1 MFLAEVAHVVDCPQ
15 GQRIHRVRSGLDLGV
30 HKQRL
35 TTLHVV
41 TRLTKNVGLFV
52 HRIGVTVLDG
62 SRVVRASAN
71 RNDDLL
77 NRPHLAG
84 QLGHEVLVHSVDN
97 QSLVLFA
104 FRLQHLLGRKLPEV
118 VWRAGQQ
125 NLIPDGQRNVLGFVA
140 HVLRRDER
148 SVLAEDQR
156 REEGPVRLQR
166 QHAVPFHGISCDEV
180 CSPDEHQQHGGQHC
194 SVHFAHFSS

>member
-97 QSLVLFA
+97 CNKITVRSSKPSTPPQPTTHPKFCPFCISPSAPSRTKTPGSSLA
-104 FRLQHLLGRKLPEV
+104 SRTAKPHP
-118 VWRAGQQ
+118 
-125 NLIPDGQRNVLGFVA
+125 
-140 HVLRRDER
+140 RRP
-148 SVLAEDQR
+148 A
-156 REEGPVRLQR
+156 
-166 QHAVPFHGISCDEV
+166 
-180 CSPDEHQQHGGQHC
+180 
-194 SVHFAHFSS
+194 